1 MIDVL
6 GMCHEFGFVELETS
20 IGEFLKE
27 ILSVRNVCLIF
38 DSSRLYQMQ
47 FLYKVCIAYI
57 DAHAKE
63 IILHESFSNLSPVCW
78 EFFFFIQF
86 IFYFFDRKL

>member
-27 ILSVRNVCLIF
+27 ILNVVNVCLIF
-38 DSSRLYQMQ
+38 DSSRLYQMK
-47 FLYKVCIAYI
+47 FLYKVCIAFI

-63 IILHESFSNLSPVCW
+63 IIQHESFSNLSGVSQNSIFSLIY
-78 EFFFFIQF
+78 FFFVER
-86 IFYFFDRKL
+86 D